1 LEFID
6 MSMRDQI
13 AALMWRTQSIDAG
26 TPQSVT
32 NGRTLEA
39 FADAGDEVRRYWLKQ
54 ADAILEALPDMIAPL
69 VWEEGIAVCPVTKN
83 RYSASWYDAGDDC
96 TALLIDGTY
105 HCGDMSMTELK
116 AAANTHHRA
125 AIMVAFTG
133 ETQ

>member
-1 LEFID
+1 
-6 MSMRDQI
+6 MRDQI
-13 AALMWRTQSIDAG
+13 ADIINEELIYDDDG
-26 TPQSVT
+26 SVSC
-32 NGRTLEA
+32 
-39 FADAGDEVRRYWLKQ
+39 FMDS
-54 ADAILEALPDMIAPL
+54 ADAILAALPDMIAPL

-125 AIMVAFTG
+125 TIMAAFTG
-133 ETQ
+133 ETP